1 MQTRHQSEVGLR
13 LVPGRARTLKDA
25 AQRIIETTRQ
35 QWEKT
40 MPILT
45 NEDLKALTGGLVQ
58 GAAQCRW
65 ITRELGFKPPMKI
78 DGHPSI
84 TWEQVNR
91 GRTSGEK
98 PRTEPRWSVAA

>member
-1 MQTRHQSEVGLR
+1 MT
-13 LVPGRARTLKDA
+13 DA
-25 AQRIIETTRQ
+25 AARIIETTRQ